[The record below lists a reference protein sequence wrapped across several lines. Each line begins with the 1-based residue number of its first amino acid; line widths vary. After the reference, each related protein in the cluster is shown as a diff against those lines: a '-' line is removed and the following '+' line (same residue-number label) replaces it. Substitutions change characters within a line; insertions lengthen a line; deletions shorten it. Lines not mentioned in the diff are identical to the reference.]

1 MNPAS
6 HVPDELATTP
16 VLVVDDDPDILET
29 LGDYLRQRGL
39 TVATAHDG
47 RAAIAALERG
57 RFGLVLTDISM
68 PGADGFEVLR
78 AARAANSSA
87 YVVVMTGYASL
98 ESAITAV
105 RAGAH
110 DYLTK
115 PFSLGQIEV
124 MLNAIN
130 DRSKLERENRDLTAR
145 TSAAV
150 EPSMAGRLDAIEQR
164 LQRIEGL
171 LSRLARR

>member
-1 MNPAS
+1 M
-6 HVPDELATTP
+6 P
-16 VLVVDDDPDILET
+16 VLVVDDDPDILDT
-29 LGDYLRQRGL
+29 LADYLRQRGL

-57 RFGLVLTDISM
+57 GYRLVLTDINM

-78 AARAANSSA
+78 AARAANSGV

-105 RAGAH
+105 RTGAY

-124 MLNAIN
+124 MLIGIN
-130 DRSKLERENRDLTAR
+130 QRSKVGSEKRVVRC
-145 TSAAV
+145 S
-150 EPSMAGRLDAIEQR
+150 
-164 LQRIEGL
+164 
-171 LSRLARR
+171 

>member
-1 MNPAS
+1 M
-6 HVPDELATTP
+6 PDELAKTP
-16 VLVVDDDPDILET
+16 ALVVDDDPDVRDMLA
-29 LGDYLRQRGL
+29 DYLRQRGL

-57 RFGLVLTDISM
+57 RYGLILTDINM

-78 AARAANSSA
+78 AARAANATA
-87 YVVVMTGYASL
+87 YVIVMTGYASL

-105 RAGAH
+105 RSGAH

-124 MLNAIN
+124 LLNGIN
-130 DRSKLERENRDLTAR
+130 DRSKLERENRDLFAR
-145 TSAAV
+145 ASMPADPALEARV
-150 EPSMAGRLDAIEQR
+150 EAIER
-164 LQRIEGL
+164 RVSRIEVL
-171 LSRLARR
+171 LSRHRLG